1 MKVWEQRS
9 KNKVAIDGHK
19 VKLFLTLHQLDA
31 SGPSGFIGLTSFVVK
46 PGPILDELTVRGVH
60 VLSWTAMFAL
70 CIELRSFPVI
80 RGID

>member
-46 PGPILDELTVRGVH
+46 PGPILDEV
-60 VLSWTAMFAL
+60 
-70 CIELRSFPVI
+70 
-80 RGID
+80 